1 MRELTRGERAKIR
14 RMVTVQCANYDS
26 QEQICLSLDGPCY
39 MLHKCWTGGACR
51 YFLEALLP
59 TDPILASAITG
70 EDTSMRQ
77 KICPVCGKAYLP
89 ATSQAYCSEACRS
102 YARRKSERERKRRE
116 RLKKR

>member
-1 MRELTRGERAKIR
+1 MRELTRRERAKIR
-14 RMVTVQCANYDS
+14 RMVTGQCANYDS
-26 QEQICLSLDGPCY
+26 QEQICLTLDSPCY

-51 YFLEALLP
+51 YFCEALLP
-59 TDPILASAITG
+59 TDPELALAVTG

-89 ATSQAYCSEACRS
+89 VTSQAYCSEVCRS

-116 RLKKR
+116 RLKMR